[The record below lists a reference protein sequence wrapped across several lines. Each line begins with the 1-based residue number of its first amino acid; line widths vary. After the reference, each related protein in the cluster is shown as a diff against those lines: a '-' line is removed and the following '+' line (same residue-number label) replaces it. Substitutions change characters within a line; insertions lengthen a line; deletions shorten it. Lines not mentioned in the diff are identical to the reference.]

1 MKMRYAILAV
11 ACAAS
16 GAVWADETPEA
27 VSGTCSYALD
37 TMGDT
42 VAIKE
47 AGDMPVSLW
56 RSTGDTVTAVDSSE
70 SQSTVASTS
79 WTPSS
84 GGLWTLRRRT
94 QLPLAEEVTATVR
107 HSLTGTQGAGT
118 AASPAKIVDAEEL
131 VDEGAGAGYVFS
143 PEGTAG
149 LLAAIDLPD
158 GCGVES
164 AGDGLWRLFTSYDGC
179 LYRWGEAAYS
189 LDALAIGPDRK
200 LGIRDIMPVAYSGD
214 NWIGDVAA
222 ASTVTFIAPDGTTT
236 LVAKTGTGADAEF
249 RLDKPGRW
257 TIRLSV
263 GGVTKGE
270 ASIVVTGGFTLIV
283 R

>member
-1 MKMRYAILAV
+1 MRMRYAIIAAALAFG
-11 ACAAS
+11 
-16 GAVWADETPEA
+16 GALSADETPEA

-37 TMGDT
+37 TTGDA
-42 VAIKE
+42 VAIKTN
-47 AGDMPVSLW
+47 GDMPVSLW
-56 RSTGDTVTAVDSSE
+56 RSTGDTVTAVDASQ
-70 SQSTVASTS
+70 SQSTVVSTS

-84 GGLWTLRRRT
+84 GGLWTLRRKT

-131 VDEGAGAGYVFS
+131 VDEEAGAGYVFS
-143 PEGTAG
+143 LEGPAG
-149 LLAAIDLPD
+149 LLAALDLPA

-164 AGDGLWRLFTSYDGC
+164 ADDGLWRLFSSSDGC
-179 LYRWGEAAYS
+179 LYRWGVAAYP
-189 LDALAIGPDRK
+189 LDALAMGPDRK

-222 ASTVTFIAPDGTTT
+222 ASTVTFISPDGTTT
-236 LVAKTGTGADAEF
+236 PVAKTGTGADAEF

-270 ASIVVTGGFTLIV
+270 ASIAVTGGFTLIV